1 MSNQSKYILI
11 NKFSFYLIKNLPS
24 FYSINLL
31 KFAILIRDDM
41 EIDYK
46 KYLIARLYFL
56 MGREKNF
63 QKVYIEKNNKYF
75 SWLNY
80 WKKI

>member
-1 MSNQSKYILI
+1 
-11 NKFSFYLIKNLPS
+11 
-24 FYSINLL
+24 
-31 KFAILIRDDM
+31 M
-41 EIDYK
+41 ETDYK

-63 QKVYIEKNNKYF
+63 QNVYIEKNDEYF